1 MFKLESRKKDAHEE
15 AIWCCA
21 WARLKKEN
29 VSIDKVE
36 EEIEESE
43 TDEEEDLVEP
53 EQAKEKETIDDK
65 QPEAN
70 SEGDK
75 EGDKSPSKETHT
87 IDESTKDKSDDD
99 MSKDNSNNDNTDK
112 IETPKDTTS
121 GDTEKEPEKSSE
133 TEKSNED
140 ESEKSNDKETEKAME
155 TDEAQNKTVSEI
167 VVDKPKKRK
176 KVMRKKVREI
186 SKTSVEYKD
195 VIFTGCLDDTIKIWS
210 VHGFDL
216 KLEDSIKAHSLG
228 VASLTV
234 NKSHTMLASSALDSS
249 LVIWDLS
256 CMKQISKIN
265 VGPVDMWNVV
275 FSPDDKYVLSGSQSG
290 KINLYDVETG
300 KLEQIFDTRGKFTL
314 SIAYSSDGHWIAS
327 GALDGI
333 INIFDANTG
342 KLAHTL
348 EGHAM
353 PIRDLQFSPD
363 SRYLLTASDDKQMKI
378 YEVQKGDHHEPV
390 FVGSASGHSSWVLST
405 AFTSDGKYFLSASAD
420 HTVRIWEFGKRE
432 NIVTFREHLDQ
443 VWGVCVSPQG
453 NKIVSVGEDKA
464 IHVYAY
470 QPAEEERVNGNGTVQ
485 SDEEMMID

>member
-43 TDEEEDLVEP
+43 TDEEEDPVEP
-53 EQAKEKETIDDK
+53 EQPKEKETIDDK

-75 EGDKSPSKETHT
+75 EGDKSPSKETT
-87 IDESTKDKSDDD
+87 LDESTKDKSDDD
-99 MSKDNSNNDNTDK
+99 MSKDNSNKDNTDN

-140 ESEKSNDKETEKAME
+140 ESEKSNDKETNKAME

-195 VIFTGCLDDTIKIWS
+195 VIFMDDTIKIWS

-485 SDEEMMID
+485 SDEAMR